1 MCERRAEPSGDRRRR
16 AACRATLLPQPGFDA
31 PLLSVHLGL
40 IAQAAGTYPSSGKP
54 PMGGNPHGAHA
65 KEKEGMSM
73 ARDSVPRPRRRLWW
87 ATVLL
92 LTAEGCADPP
102 PQVSVAAPPVP
113 AGQARIWFYRN
124 WLPSESLNLANIDV
138 NGSYYGSV
146 ANGSVFYRDVPPGH
160 YHIAPVSYN
169 RDFNQDRDVDVAP
182 GQQLYIKIL
191 SSQSWDGAC
200 RNCVRDTFYA
210 WLIPQ
215 EVAQAEI
222 VRGRSGI

>member
-1 MCERRAEPSGDRRRR
+1 MRRDPTPRPPRRMLWASG
-16 AACRATLLPQPGFDA
+16 LL
-31 PLLSVHLGL
+31 L
-40 IAQAAGTYPSSGKP
+40 IAA
-54 PMGGNPHGAHA
+54 
-65 KEKEGMSM
+65 
-73 ARDSVPRPRRRLWW
+73 
-87 ATVLL
+87 
-92 LTAEGCADPP
+92 GCAGPP
-102 PQVSVAAPPVP
+102 RTAQVSDPAPSVP
-113 AGQARIWFYRN
+113 AGQSRIWFYRD

-169 RDFNQDRDVDVAP
+169 RDFNQDRNVDLAS
-182 GQQLYIKIL
+182 GQQVYVKIL
-191 SSQSWDGAC
+191 SSESWDGAC

-222 VRGRSGI
+222 ARGHSGI

>member
-1 MCERRAEPSGDRRRR
+1 MARGPAPLSRRWLLWASGLLLIAAGCAEPP
-16 AACRATLLPQPGFDA
+16 TT
-31 PLLSVHLGL
+31 
-40 IAQAAGTYPSSGKP
+40 AQ
-54 PMGGNPHGAHA
+54 
-65 KEKEGMSM
+65 
-73 ARDSVPRPRRRLWW
+73 VPVP
-87 ATVLL
+87 
-92 LTAEGCADPP
+92 
-102 PQVSVAAPPVP
+102 PPVP

-146 ANGSVFYRDVPPGH
+146 ANGSAFYRDVPPGH

-169 RDFNQDRDVDVAP
+169 RDFNQDRNVDLAP
-182 GQQLYIKIL
+182 GQQVYVKIL

-222 VRGRSGI
+222 ARGRSGI

>member
-1 MCERRAEPSGDRRRR
+1 MRRDLTPLPPRRMLWASG
-16 AACRATLLPQPGFDA
+16 LL
-31 PLLSVHLGL
+31 L
-40 IAQAAGTYPSSGKP
+40 IAA
-54 PMGGNPHGAHA
+54 
-65 KEKEGMSM
+65 
-73 ARDSVPRPRRRLWW
+73 
-87 ATVLL
+87 
-92 LTAEGCADPP
+92 GCADPPAP
-102 PQVSVAAPPVP
+102 PQVSVAAPPLP
-113 AGQARIWFYRN
+113 AGQARIWFYRT

-146 ANGSVFYRDVPPGH
+146 GNGSACYRDVPPGH

-169 RDFNQDRDVDVAP
+169 RDFNQDRDVDIAP

-222 VRGRSGI
+222 ARTRSGL

>member
-1 MCERRAEPSGDRRRR
+1 MARASAPRQRRWLQWAGVLMLTAAGCAEPPAG
-16 AACRATLLPQPGFDA
+16 
-31 PLLSVHLGL
+31 
-40 IAQAAGTYPSSGKP
+40 AQ
-54 PMGGNPHGAHA
+54 
-65 KEKEGMSM
+65 
-73 ARDSVPRPRRRLWW
+73 
-87 ATVLL
+87 
-92 LTAEGCADPP
+92 
-102 PQVSVAAPPVP
+102 VAFTAPPVP

-146 ANGSVFYRDVPPGH
+146 ANGSAFYRDVPPGH

-169 RDFNQDRDVDVAP
+169 RDFNQDRDVDIAP
-182 GQQLYIKIL
+182 GQQLYVKIL
-191 SSQSWDGAC
+191 ASQSWDGAC

-222 VRGRSGI
+222 ARGHSGI